1 MSSPLGTTVF
11 QVPKLGETGFK
22 IDQVNEQKRKQAQQ
36 QLQKDIAGTGAE
48 KAYMDNAQGLTGIYK
63 QIADAEF
70 QVFQQA
76 AIEYEKTGSAAAETK
91 MKQAASQLTYSVTAG
106 RTILDGASK
115 EYVNNKANGFKDVA
129 LSPEEASELYSGFTN
144 RTGEVIVKNGQ
155 VLVKDGD
162 GFVPAT
168 QSTYLQSSVNLN
180 NSLILPRVVKQ
191 GTFVDPEAF
200 IKDVGGAISAGSSV
214 KNAQS
219 RVNTLFD
226 EKMKDPNFQADIL
239 TAYAISKDDGLGMVD
254 DPSKLSAD
262 KYNDIQQLASN
273 EKIVAEA
280 EAWYRERVL
289 NSVPPRWKATSS
301 GGGLSIG
308 AGTSKDLEFIDKT
321 TVDFTA
327 MTKDDKGNWMIDD
340 KSVDQI
346 EFDSYAGFQSN
357 LQGKSYTDAK
367 KFKYD
372 IVGIGIREG
381 RIYADKQAVE
391 DSGFWSLSSG
401 KQFQKRAEKMTGSEY
416 SRLPTDTRNLL
427 KMKFGK
433 DLYKMLGLKSE
444 EELKAEEE
452 KANNNTETESSGN
465 SNFDPNDYSK

>member
-36 QLQKDIAGTGAE
+36 QLQKEVAATGAE

-115 EYVNNKANGFKDVA
+115 EYVSNKANGFKDVA

-162 GFVPAT
+162 AFVPAT

-262 KYNDIQQLASN
+262 KYNEIQQLASN

-308 AGTSKDLEFIDKT
+308 TGTSKDLEFIKDE
-321 TVDFTA
+321 TVQFTA
-327 MTKDDKGNWMIDD
+327 MSKNDDGNWVIDESSTED
-340 KSVDQI
+340 VDF
-346 EFDSYAGFQSN
+346 ELYSGFQSN

-372 IVGIGIREG
+372 IVGIGVKDG

-391 DSGFWSLSSG
+391 DAGFWSLESG
-401 KQFQKRAEKMTGSEY
+401 KQFQRKAEKMTRSEF

-427 KMKFGK
+427 KMQFGEEA
-433 DLYKMLGLKSE
+433 LMKMLVDDKKQE
-444 EELKAEEE
+444 ESK
-452 KANNNTETESSGN
+452 NESSSEGN
-465 SNFDPNDYSK
+465 TGFDPNNY